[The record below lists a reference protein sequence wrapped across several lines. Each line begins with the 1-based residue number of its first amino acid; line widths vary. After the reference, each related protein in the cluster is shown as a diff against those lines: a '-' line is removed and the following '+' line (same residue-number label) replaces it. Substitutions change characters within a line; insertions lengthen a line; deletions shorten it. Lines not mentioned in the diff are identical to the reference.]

1 MGEWISV
8 NDKLPKDTGTVL
20 IAHKCGVSFGWFNG
34 TYWTRGAATKH
45 RPIRTVTHWMPLPEP
60 PNGDNMNEID
70 KAIKFLREQYER
82 AERIDA
88 IYNPLAWALY
98 QTWRHVDEPPKE
110 G

>member
-1 MGEWISV
+1 MRDSMSE
-8 NDKLPKDTGTVL
+8 L
-20 IAHKCGVSFGWFNG
+20 
-34 TYWTRGAATKH
+34 
-45 RPIRTVTHWMPLPEP
+45 
-60 PNGDNMNEID
+60 D

-82 AERIDA
+82 AKRIEV